1 MGVGGIPL
9 FVNFFSLLIV
19 SEYYLKY
26 WKCAICDGIHWHFV
40 EMTKSRVVC
49 EKTLFGVLEM
59 HYKVCFSFSW
69 FYLFAYQCLFLCAT
83 CLHSEHLHFAS
94 KSVEFFN
101 ASLNRWSVKDKLTLD
116 LSHYIWKSV
125 VGVGDIS
132 CCKFFLIVKGVQYPK
147 FSNLVKKLFFC
158 LIGSIKQLRIMLLK
172 FGIDNKTFNMFLN
185 AFWWNFEL
193 TARCIP
199 GN

>member
-1 MGVGGIPL
+1 MLTVLIQNLSVSHDFASKCIEFLHASLYRCSLKDKLSLDFSHYIWKSVVGVGGIPL

-116 LSHYIWKSV
+116 LSHYIWKIV

-132 CCKFFLIVKGVQYPK
+132 CCKFFLIV
-147 FSNLVKKLFFC
+147 
-158 LIGSIKQLRIMLLK
+158 
-172 FGIDNKTFNMFLN
+172 
-185 AFWWNFEL
+185 
-193 TARCIP
+193 
-199 GN
+199 